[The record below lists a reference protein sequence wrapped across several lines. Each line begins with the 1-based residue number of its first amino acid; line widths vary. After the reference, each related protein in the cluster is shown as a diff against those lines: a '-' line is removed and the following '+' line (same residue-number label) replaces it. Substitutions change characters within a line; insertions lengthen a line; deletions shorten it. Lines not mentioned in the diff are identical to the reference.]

1 MNLEI
6 IMNKLLLSCKE
17 ATSLIEKRAV
27 FPLSFKER
35 CRLYIHVKMC
45 VVCNIYQ
52 HQSKVIEKAIAKWFH
67 LEGSANEVLS
77 LNSKERIIEKIGKN

>member
-6 IMNKLLLSCKE
+6 IMTKMLLSCKE
-17 ATSLIEKRAV
+17 ATLLIEKKSV
-27 FPLSFKER
+27 FPLTFKEK

-52 HQSKVIEKAIAKWFH
+52 HQSKLIEKAIAKWIH
-67 LEGSANEVLS
+67 MEGSTSEVLP
-77 LNSKERIIEKIGKN
+77 LKTKERIIEKIKKE